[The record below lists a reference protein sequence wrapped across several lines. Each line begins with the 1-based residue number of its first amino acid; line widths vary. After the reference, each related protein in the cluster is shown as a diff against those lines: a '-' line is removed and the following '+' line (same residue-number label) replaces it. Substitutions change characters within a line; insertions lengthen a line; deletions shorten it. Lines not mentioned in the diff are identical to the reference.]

1 MKRHDHIHVFT
12 VKAATLLPTHL
23 HLSPRHAGTQLH
35 LPVWS
40 DGPIRRNDDRLNQ
53 ARVNKHNCGLV
64 VFSMTDAT
72 QYLGLSSGLSTLSQW
87 FALDFVP
94 GRLTEQVHYAM

>member
-1 MKRHDHIHVFT
+1 MKRDDHPNVFT

-23 HLSPRHAGTQLH
+23 HLTPRDAGTQLD

-53 ARVNKHNCGLV
+53 ARMNKHNCGLI
-64 VFSMTDAT
+64 VFSTADAIR
-72 QYLGLSSGLSTLSQW
+72 YLGLSSGTSTLSQW

-94 GRLTEQVHYAM
+94 GRLTEQVHYPM